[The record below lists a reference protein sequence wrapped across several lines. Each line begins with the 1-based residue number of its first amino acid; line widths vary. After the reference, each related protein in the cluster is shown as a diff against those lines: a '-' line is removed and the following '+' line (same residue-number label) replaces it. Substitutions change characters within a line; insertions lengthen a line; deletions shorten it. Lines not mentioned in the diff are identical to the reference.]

1 MHAFEGLE
9 QKIQF
14 MVLEVSKQ
22 VDETLKILI
31 TPEEDH
37 IEKVISRDD
46 YIDNFK
52 SEIEN
57 TCFSRLGSHSYLDKK
72 GIDFI
77 RAANII
83 SNNLERISDFCV
95 DIARQVQYLSRLN
108 FLDQYEY
115 RPFFR
120 QILGALDIVV
130 RALFHRDLSL
140 ALRICR
146 AEFILDKLY
155 KHNFDKIIEQLEN
168 SREAR
173 NLITSL
179 FIFRYL
185 ERMGDSLLNIG
196 EAIIFSVVGEKLKI
210 NQYQAL
216 RESLD
221 SLGFD
226 LPMRD
231 VDFES
236 IWGTRSGCRI
246 GKVSNEG
253 QSSAR
258 GVIFKEG
265 KLKKILQEKANV
277 QLWDTIFPGL
287 TPKVFGF
294 QEGHDNFQE
303 GHDNASILL
312 EFLGG
317 CTFQEVLFNDD
328 REILENAF
336 FLTQESAVM
345 IWQKTL
351 KPSPMQSTFIAQLT
365 SRIEDVFVAHPD
377 LNMPRV
383 WICDLESPS
392 TMEVFE
398 QLSLIEQELSAP
410 FTVFIHG
417 DYNINNIIYN
427 QKEQRVHY
435 IDVHRSEEG
444 DYLQDIS
451 VFLVSNFRVPI
462 FEGSVRDNLNDVN
475 SRFLRF
481 GRQFARDHDDTTFEA
496 RLALGLIRSFITS
509 ARFELNQD
517 FAQSMFSR
525 GMFLAER
532 IIAHQGRPWESFL
545 VLDEI
550 LRYTHFK
557 A

>member
-37 IEKVISRDD
+37 IENVTSRDD

-52 SEIEN
+52 SVIEN
-57 TCFSRLGSHSYLDKK
+57 TCFSRLESHSYLDKK

-77 RAANII
+77 RAVNII

-95 DIARQVQYLSRLN
+95 DIARQVHYLSQVN

-120 QILGALDIVV
+120 QILGALDILV

-146 AEFILDKLY
+146 AEFMLDKLY
-155 KHNFDKIIEQLEN
+155 KHSFEKIIEQLEN
-168 SREAR
+168 TREAR
-173 NLITSL
+173 NLITTL

-216 RESLD
+216 RDSLD

-253 QSSAR
+253 QGSAR

-265 KLKKILQEKANV
+265 KLNKILQEKANI
-277 QLWDTIFPGL
+277 QSWENIFPGL
-287 TPKVFGF
+287 TPRVFG
-294 QEGHDNFQE
+294 FQE

-328 REILENAF
+328 KDILENAF
-336 FLTQESAVM
+336 FLTQETTAM

-351 KPSPMQSTFIAQLT
+351 KMEPRQSTFITQLI
-365 SRIEDVFVAHPD
+365 SRAEDVFVTHPD
-377 LNMPRV
+377 LNAPRV
-383 WICDLESPS
+383 RFCDLELFS
-392 TMEVFE
+392 TMDAFE
-398 QLSLIEQELSAP
+398 QLRLIERDLQAP

-427 QKEQRVHY
+427 QKEQRMHY
-435 IDVHRSEEG
+435 IDVHRSKDD
-444 DYLQDIS
+444 DYVQDLS

-462 FEGSVRDNLNDVN
+462 FEGMVRDNLNEVN

-481 GRQFARDHDDTTFEA
+481 GRQFAQDHDDRTFEA
-496 RLALGLIRSFITS
+496 RLAFGLIRSFITS

-517 FAQSMFSR
+517 FTQSLFSR
-525 GMFLAER
+525 GMYLAEK
-532 IIAHQGRPWESFL
+532 ISSHPGGSWESF
-545 VLDEI
+545 VVPDEI
-550 LRYTHFK
+550 LRYTHF
-557 A
+557 

>member
-1 MHAFEGLE
+1 MYVFEGLE

-22 VDETLKILI
+22 VDDTLSVLI
-31 TPEEDH
+31 KPEEDL
-37 IEKVISRDD
+37 IEKVAARDD

-52 SEIEN
+52 NVIEN
-57 TCFSRLGSHSYLDKK
+57 TCFSRMESHSRLDKK

-95 DIARQVQYLSRLN
+95 NIASQTRYLTRKN
-108 FLDQYEY
+108 FMDQYEY

-120 QILGALDIVV
+120 QIQGAMDLVV
-130 RALFHRDLSL
+130 RALFHRNLSL

-146 AEFILDKLY
+146 AEFVLDKLY
-155 KHNFDKIIEQLEN
+155 KHNFDKIIDQLQAG
-168 SREAR
+168 REAH
-173 NLITSL
+173 NLVTSL

-196 EAIIFSVVGEKLKI
+196 EAVIFSVVGEKLKI
-210 NQYQAL
+210 HQYQAL

-221 SLGFD
+221 TLGLE
-226 LPMRD
+226 LPLRD

-246 GKVSNEG
+246 SKVSYEEARN
-253 QSSAR
+253 AR

-265 KLKKILQEKANV
+265 KQKKILRERANIL
-277 QLWDTIFPGL
+277 LWEEIFPGL

-294 QEGHDNFQE
+294 QEGP
-303 GHDNASILL
+303 DNASILL
-312 EFLGG
+312 EFLTG

-328 REILENAF
+328 QEILENAF
-336 FLTQESAVM
+336 FLIQETAAL

-351 KPSPMQSTFIAQLT
+351 KPEPRPSTFGAQLL
-365 SRIEDVFVAHPD
+365 SRVDDVFVAHPD
-377 LNMPRV
+377 LNAPDIR
-383 WICDLESPS
+383 ICDLALPS
-392 TMEVFE
+392 TMEIFE
-398 QLSLIEQELSAP
+398 RLREIEQELSVP

-435 IDVHRSEEG
+435 IDVHRSKDD
-444 DYLQDIS
+444 DYLQDLS

-462 FEGSVRDNLNDVN
+462 FESSVRDNLNDVN
-475 SRFLRF
+475 RRFLHF
-481 GRQFARDHDDTTFEA
+481 GRQFAREHGDTTFEA
-496 RLALGLIRSFITS
+496 RLAFGLTRSFITS
-509 ARFELNQD
+509 TRFELNPD

-525 GMFLAER
+525 GIYLAEK
-532 IIAHQGRPWESFL
+532 IIAHQGKPWESF
-545 VLDEI
+545 VVPEEM
-550 LRYTHFK
+550 LRYNHF
-557 A
+557 

>member
-22 VDETLKILI
+22 VDETLKILT

-37 IEKVISRDD
+37 IEKVTSRDD

-52 SEIEN
+52 SVIEN
-57 TCFSRLGSHSYLDKK
+57 TCFSRLESHSYLDKK

-77 RAANII
+77 RAVNII

-95 DIARQVQYLSRLN
+95 DIARQVQYLSHLN

-120 QILGALDIVV
+120 QILGALDILV

-146 AEFILDKLY
+146 SEFMLDKLY

-173 NLITSL
+173 NLITTL

-265 KLKKILQEKANV
+265 KLKKILQEKTNIH
-277 QLWDTIFPGL
+277 LWENIFPGL
-287 TPKVFGF
+287 TPKVFG
-294 QEGHDNFQE
+294 FQE

-351 KPSPMQSTFIAQLT
+351 KPSPVQSTFIAQLI
-365 SRIEDVFVAHPD
+365 SRVEDVFVAHPD
-377 LNMPRV
+377 LNTPRV
-383 WICDLESPS
+383 RICALELPS
-392 TMEVFE
+392 AMEVFE
-398 QLSLIEQELSAP
+398 RLSLIERELHAP
-410 FTVFIHG
+410 FSVFIHG

-444 DYLQDIS
+444 DYLQDLS

-462 FEGSVRDNLNDVN
+462 FEGSIRDNLNDVN
-475 SRFLRF
+475 SRFLCF
-481 GRQFARDHDDTTFEA
+481 GRQFARDHDDATFEA

-517 FAQSMFSR
+517 FAQSMFTR

-532 IIAHQGRPWESFL
+532 MIAHQGRPWESFV

-550 LRYTHFK
+550 LRYTHY
-557 A
+557 